1 MKATLNLPENYHP
14 SGKFNLKSMKQL
26 IFMNIAGLILLIL
39 SIMFF
44 SWFINFIRPDFDAL
58 FQFEFSNLAA
68 LAISVAKLLLTIIFV
83 MLLHEGFHAFFF
95 WLFSKQKPIIGFK
108 GAYAYASMPGWYFP
122 RNQYMLIGIA
132 PLIFISI
139 IGIILLMILPISS
152 LNLVLIALIMNTSGA
167 VGDLF
172 VVIWLLTKPP
182 TTYALDQIDTIEFF
196 VPNEDSTP
204 KSLV

>member
-1 MKATLNLPENYHP
+1 LKATQNLPDNYQP
-14 SGKFNLKSMKQL
+14 AGKFNLKSMKQL

-39 SIMFF
+39 SIWFF
-44 SWFINFIRPDFDAL
+44 GWFINRIRPDFDTL
-58 FQFEFSNLAA
+58 FQFEFSNLAT
-68 LAISVAKLLLTIIFV
+68 LAISLAKLLLTISFV
-83 MLLHEGFHAFFF
+83 MLLHEGFHALFF

-122 RNQYMLIGIA
+122 RNQYLMIGIA
-132 PLIFISI
+132 PLIFITI
-139 IGIILLMILPISS
+139 IGMILLMLLPTAV

-172 VVIWLLTKPP
+172 VVIWLLTKPS

-196 VPNEDSTP
+196 VPE
-204 KSLV
+204 

>member
-1 MKATLNLPENYHP
+1 MKATQNLPDNYQP
-14 SGKFNLKSMKQL
+14 AGKFNLKSMKQL

-39 SIMFF
+39 SIWFF
-44 SWFINFIRPDFDAL
+44 GWFINRIRPDFDTL
-58 FQFEFSNLAA
+58 FQFEFSNLAT
-68 LAISVAKLLLTIIFV
+68 LAISLAKLLLTISFV
-83 MLLHEGFHAFFF
+83 MLLHEGFHALFF

-122 RNQYMLIGIA
+122 RNQYLMIGIA
-132 PLIFISI
+132 PLIFITI
-139 IGIILLMILPISS
+139 IGMILLMLLPTAV

-172 VVIWLLTKPP
+172 VVIWLLTKPS

-196 VPNEDSTP
+196 VPE
-204 KSLV
+204 